1 VLVGQALDRRAE
13 RARMSLW
20 DAIRQTASAMWKH
33 SSAALILV
41 GGTVLYSFYY
51 PVAYRAQVAANLPI
65 AVVDKD
71 HSGLSRD
78 IARRLGAVRGVLVVA
93 SLDDVAEAQRRLD
106 AREIDGY
113 LVIPDRLESL
123 ALRNEA
129 PVLELYS
136 NGAYLIRNQTVLESM
151 GAAVSTTIRGFI
163 AKKLGAAGLA
173 APKLALSRNPL
184 SVVDRPLFNPTE
196 GYGSYVVPAVA
207 QLIVQQTL
215 LIGVAMLTA
224 VRRFQ
229 GERVEGKA
237 LFGSWL
243 FFVFVGI
250 LNGLYFNGFT
260 FWLQDYPRAANVPGL
275 LVAMTVFI
283 AAVVSFGM
291 FLGSFFTSQAKALQ
305 LIAVSSVPFFFL
317 SGISWPTQ
325 AMPAAVK
332 FIAAW
337 IPSSSG
343 IQAMVK
349 INQMGASITDVRF
362 ELTLLATLALAY
374 GVVAYLRLSRR
385 GADAASG
392 DG

>member
-1 VLVGQALDRRAE
+1 
-13 RARMSLW
+13 MSLW
-20 DAIRQTASAMWKH
+20 EAIRHTATSMWRH

-51 PVAYRAQVAANLPI
+51 PVAYRTEVAANLPI

-71 HSGLSRD
+71 HSALSREV
-78 IARRLGAVRGVLVVA
+78 IRRLGAVRGVLVVA
-93 SLDDVAEAQRRLD
+93 SLYDVAEARRQVD
-106 AREIDGY
+106 TRQIDGY
-113 LVIPDRLESL
+113 LVIPERLESL
-123 ALRNEA
+123 ALRNEP

-136 NGAYLIRNQTVLESM
+136 NGAYLIRNQAVLESM
-151 GAAVSTTIRGFI
+151 GGAVSTAIRGFI
-163 AKKLGAAGLA
+163 ARKLGAAGLA
-173 APKLALSRNPL
+173 GPKLALSRNPL

-229 GERVEGKA
+229 RESASGTE
-237 LFGSWL
+237 LLGSWL

-260 FWLQDYPRAANVPGL
+260 FWLQDYPRAGNLPGL

-291 FLGSFFTSQAKALQ
+291 FLGSFFTSQARALQ

-325 AMPAAVK
+325 AMPALVQ
-332 FIAAW
+332 FLAAW

-349 INQMGASITDVRF
+349 VNQMGASIGDVRF
-362 ELTLLATLALAY
+362 ELLLMSALAVAY

-385 GADAASG
+385 PVGEVPG
-392 DG
+392 TR